1 MNQKGFLNKQNYCV
15 KISNNLIM
23 DYKKTSASKTTVT
36 NNNKLLEDKL
46 GNIYN
51 AISVLEKRSNQIG
64 HDLKEELIAK
74 LDEFATH
81 NENLDEIFEN
91 KEQIEVSKFYEKLPK
106 PTLMA
111 LRELMDDELFV
122 KTPTEEE

>member
-1 MNQKGFLNKQNYCV
+1 
-15 KISNNLIM
+15 M
-23 DYKKTSASKTTVT
+23 DYKKTSASKTTLT

-111 LRELMDDELFV
+111 LRELIDDELFIN
-122 KTPTEEE
+122 TPKEEE